1 MNLKGTYPCT
11 IHAQEPKWKPLKLKH
26 ENKEL
31 SLSETRLRTQMF
43 QLQKIN
49 DLLQQQNEEL
59 TPKDKKKKMKDKKES
74 PKLFMP
80 PPMYKEL
87 EKQVEVLRS
96 VF

>member
-1 MNLKGTYPCT
+1 
-11 IHAQEPKWKPLKLKH
+11 
-26 ENKEL
+26 
-31 SLSETRLRTQMF
+31 MF

-87 EKQVEVLRS
+87 EKQVEILRS
-96 VF
+96 VLTLLRLCRDRVLQNCTYVYFLLVNKNHQKKGKCFL

>member
-1 MNLKGTYPCT
+1 
-11 IHAQEPKWKPLKLKH
+11 
-26 ENKEL
+26 
-31 SLSETRLRTQMF
+31 MF

-49 DLLQQQNEEL
+49 ELLQRQNEEL

-96 VF
+96 VFNQIDCKYGTLIG

>member
-1 MNLKGTYPCT
+1 
-11 IHAQEPKWKPLKLKH
+11 
-26 ENKEL
+26 
-31 SLSETRLRTQMF
+31 MF

-96 VF
+96 VFTLFCDSEGVSQNCTRSTLL

>member
-1 MNLKGTYPCT
+1 
-11 IHAQEPKWKPLKLKH
+11 
-26 ENKEL
+26 
-31 SLSETRLRTQMF
+31 MF

-96 VF
+96 VFTLPHRVGHTLVDSEGVFQNFTNVYLLLENKNR